1 MPSAGDEG
9 RCAKLRRGG
18 ATPTEARVM
27 LGERC
32 TTVREARTTL
42 REGSATL
49 GK

>member
-1 MPSAGDEG
+1 
-9 RCAKLRRGG
+9 
-18 ATPTEARVM
+18 M